1 MVRWPLRPAGE
12 VPELVIIVTTA
23 TTMITAT
30 TALSA
35 TTVSPGTVA
44 RSLGRAAVKALL
56 DEVNLVGKPGL
67 VGPESARGHSD
78 MDASLMRDSARSLQ
92 DTFTALAELGAE
104 VPVGQELRD
113 ALGRIGRAGEHEMM
127 TVTGGVNTHR
137 GAIWNLGLH
146 VTATAGLL
154 QQGTPATS
162 EAITERAG
170 SIASFQ
176 DSILKNNGDAGTSGA
191 AERPGARARR
201 TYRVGGA
208 LSEAAGGFPHVRRIL
223 DAFAHADALG
233 LETDD
238 RHLHGLL
245 TCMGSLVD
253 TCLLHRGGMPGLD
266 LVRTGAAAVAAD
278 TVCTGRLDQPRVRA
292 LDARMTDASLSPG
305 GSADLLACALFLQDA
320 PAHLPNTPDLHRP
333 AHHHNEGLT
342 CN

>member
-1 MVRWPLRPAGE
+1 M
-12 VPELVIIVTTA
+12 TTA
-23 TTMITAT
+23 ITAATMTPAVET
-30 TALSA
+30 T
-35 TTVSPGTVA
+35 TRITVA

-56 DEVNLVGKPGL
+56 DEVYLVGKPGL

-113 ALGRIGRAGEHEMM
+113 ALGRIGRGGERQMM
-127 TVTGGVNTHR
+127 TVTGGVNTHK
-137 GAIWNLGLH
+137 GAIFSMGIGLH
-146 VTATAGLL
+146 VTATAALL
-154 QQGTPATS
+154 QQGTPTTA
-162 EAITERAG
+162 EAITSRAG
-170 SIASFQ
+170 AIASFQ
-176 DSILKNNGDAGTSGA
+176 DSILKSNAADTADQNSGVG
-191 AERPGARARR
+191 ERPGARARR

-208 LSEAAGGFPHVRRIL
+208 LSEAASGFPHVRRIL
-223 DAFAHADALG
+223 DAFAHADSVG
-233 LETDD
+233 LESDD

-253 TCLLHRGGMPGLD
+253 TCLLHRGGMAGLD
-266 LVRTGAAAVAAD
+266 LVRTGAAAVTAE
-278 TVCTGRLDQPRVRA
+278 TVRTGRLDHVGVRA

-305 GSADLLACALFLQDA
+305 GSADLLACALFLQDR
-320 PAHLPNTPDLHRP
+320 PDLHRP

>member
-1 MVRWPLRPAGE
+1 MIA
-12 VPELVIIVTTA
+12 VTTA
-23 TTMITAT
+23 ITAATMTPAVET
-30 TALSA
+30 T
-35 TTVSPGTVA
+35 TRITVA

-56 DEVNLVGKPGL
+56 DEVYLVGKPGL

-92 DTFTALAELGAE
+92 DTFTAFAELGAE

-113 ALGRIGRAGEHEMM
+113 ALGRIGRGGERQMM

-146 VTATAGLL
+146 VTATAALL
-154 QQGTPATS
+154 QQGTPTTA
-162 EAITERAG
+162 EAITSRAG
-170 SIASFQ
+170 AIASFQ
-176 DSILKNNGDAGTSGA
+176 DSILKSNAADTADQNSGVG
-191 AERPGARARR
+191 ERPGARARR

-208 LSEAAGGFPHVRRIL
+208 LSEAASGFPHVRRIL
-223 DAFAHADALG
+223 DAFAHADSVG
-233 LETDD
+233 LESDD

-253 TCLLHRGGMPGLD
+253 TCLLHRGGMAGLD
-266 LVRTGAAAVAAD
+266 LVRTGAAAVTAE
-278 TVCTGRLDQPRVRA
+278 TVRTGRLDHVGVRA

-305 GSADLLACALFLQDA
+305 GSADLLACALFLQDR
-320 PAHLPNTPDLHRP
+320 PDLHRP